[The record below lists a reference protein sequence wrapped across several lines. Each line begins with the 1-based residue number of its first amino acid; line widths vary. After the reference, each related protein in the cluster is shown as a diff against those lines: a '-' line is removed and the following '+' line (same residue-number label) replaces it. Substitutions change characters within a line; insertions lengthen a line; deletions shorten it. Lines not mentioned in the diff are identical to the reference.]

1 MIYKCKSCRSGNLKI
16 DNTYPY
22 HDLYNCQACHR
33 VGYSKLE
40 ECCRNPRQIVA
51 ILRHDHNL
59 SFLYHQCLNCG
70 GAEKTK
76 PLKSKEYSEQIRSE
90 FNQWSFEE
98 WKDLKK
104 TEGNEIYEGIKHSNY
119 KNSNRYKY
127 HQYLLSDDWKEKRKL
142 VLERDNN
149 ICQFCRI
156 LTAVDVHH
164 LHYGN
169 LFNEPLEDLR
179 CVCPDCHR
187 LIHNK
192 SYGSVNP

>member
-1 MIYKCKSCRSGNLKI
+1 LIHKCISCRSGNLKI
-16 DNTYPY
+16 DHTYPY
-22 HDLYNCQACHR
+22 HDIYNCRECHHI
-33 VGYSKLE
+33 GYFTLE
-40 ECCRNPRQIVA
+40 ECCRNPLQIIS
-51 ILRHDHNL
+51 ILRHNHDHF
-59 SFLYHQCLNCG
+59 FLYHQCLNCG

-76 PLKSKEYSEQIRSE
+76 PLKAKEYSEQIRSE

-98 WKDLKK
+98 WKALKK
-104 TEGNEIYEGIKHSNY
+104 IEGNEIYDGIKYSNY

-142 VLERDNN
+142 VMERDSN

-156 LTAVDVHH
+156 LPAVDVHH
-164 LHYGN
+164 LHYDN

-179 CVCPDCHR
+179 GVCLDCHR
-187 LIHNK
+187 LIHHK